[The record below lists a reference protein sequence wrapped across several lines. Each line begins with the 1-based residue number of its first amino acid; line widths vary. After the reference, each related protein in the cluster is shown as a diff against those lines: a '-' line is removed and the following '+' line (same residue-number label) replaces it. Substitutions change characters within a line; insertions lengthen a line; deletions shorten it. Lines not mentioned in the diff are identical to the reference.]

1 MFQFLQWGA
10 SQFFGVKP
18 SKMERN
24 KESEA
29 GEGQV
34 VDKTQN
40 LGGEEHALFPEYEKM
55 LAKQVS
61 SSGTIV
67 GGGAVG
73 GHSGGL
79 QWMGEGARPQISG
92 LGQSQGHTDGGEAVQ
107 EAPEV
112 EIKT

>member
-67 GGGAVG
+67 MGGGGQWG
-73 GHSGGL
+73 G
-79 QWMGEGARPQISG
+79 
-92 LGQSQGHTDGGEAVQ
+92 TVEACNGW
-107 EAPEV
+107 EKGPDLR
-112 EIKT
+112 

>member
-67 GGGAVG
+67 MGGGG
-73 GHSGGL
+73 SGG
-79 QWMGEGARPQISG
+79 G
-92 LGQSQGHTDGGEAVQ
+92 TVEACNGW
-107 EAPEV
+107 EKGPDLR
-112 EIKT
+112 